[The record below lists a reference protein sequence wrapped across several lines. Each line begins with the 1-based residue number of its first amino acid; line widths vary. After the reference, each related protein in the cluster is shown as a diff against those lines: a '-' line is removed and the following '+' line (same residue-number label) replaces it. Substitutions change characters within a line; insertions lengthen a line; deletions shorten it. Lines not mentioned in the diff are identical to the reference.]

1 MLGELIFDTRFAG
14 DGFDFESVEFP
25 QGNVVAALGWAER
38 HGVGDVVRTVCQP
51 GAVAVLRSRRRWTTR
66 EDAERAMARFL
77 SQVEASGGRL

>member
-66 EDAERAMARFL
+66 EDC
-77 SQVEASGGRL
+77 

>member
-25 QGNVVAALGWAER
+25 QGNVVAAVGWAER
-38 HGVGDVVRTVCQP
+38 HGVGDLVCTVCQP